1 MQVLLAH
8 SSFPKGLWRN
18 GVHALTNG
26 SLSCCL
32 SKGDSCGMSGIIP
45 PFTNPELRGAFAA
58 WGGSAVLGGGMQ
70 ARLQAPPPQE
80 VWMPPV
86 RRVHIS
92 EYAERTMRSALIA
105 TAHMASSNDDDTGRA
120 NGAPA
125 GHRHAHASG
134 DRSSRPSQRGP
145 RPMPPPPRALV
156 GGGPLGS
163 TREQLPVYG
172 HRLELLDALSH
183 PVSIVEGE
191 TGSGKT
197 TQVAQY
203 LLEEAAASGRPV
215 NIICTQPRRISA
227 IGVADRV
234 AAERGER
241 VGEMGCAVGYAVRGE
256 SRQCSDTSLL
266 FCTTGVLLRM
276 LEEDPE
282 LKNVTHVM
290 VDEVHERTVENDFL
304 LLTLKSLLKQQAD
317 RRTLHVC
324 LMSATMDSQVLESYF
339 AAKEFG
345 PVPRIKVGGRTFP
358 VTQLH
363 LEDALSITGHQV
375 DTGADWC
382 RHSQAAQRRQMR
394 KENSRPEGQPAERA
408 PSESDFML
416 RFPRHHTSVCRA
428 LAALD
433 PDALN
438 VALVCELVMWFR
450 RCGSLSKALHAVG
463 ASDGKA
469 DAWVHDNNDNK
480 GEAVLVFLPG
490 TKEIEDVKEALMR
503 TELGRDYQ
511 QRDWV
516 LPLHGA
522 LPSEDQ
528 KKVFLRPPSGVVK
541 VVLATNVAETSIT
554 IDDVGFVIDSGRVKE
569 ERYEAARRM
578 ASLEDVLVSRAAA
591 KQRRGRAGRVQPGLC
606 VHLYPSDVEQ
616 AAYTEPEVR
625 RVALEQLVMRT
636 KALRLRG
643 LGGTRAA
650 DICSRLPEPPD
661 IEAVNVAVME
671 LTCLGALT
679 PQEELT
685 ELGKLLAKL
694 PVDAR
699 LGKLILLGVCFGAT
713 DESLTIAAALASRSP
728 FMSPMERREQAD
740 ESRRSFGMGL
750 QSDHLAV
757 MLAYQEFDKREHSRF
772 DFARDRFLSIR
783 TLQSIGQLKR
793 QLLEAL
799 SQAGMCPSG
808 LRASYVESLGRHAGG
823 CDGVRIALH
832 QRGVAPPELLFGI
845 LCAALFPQV
854 AYIHAP
860 LSKKGSCGADMVRLH
875 VRDPKGNSFEPQVAY
890 LHPSSINSKTNGGP
904 QYPPR
909 RLFARPFA
917 LSSSLPCANSV
928 CACTHEWSCWRVC
941 AACWRVCAVRS
952 MAMAAARESHATV
965 SCVSS
970 NSVAS
975 PKGHC
980 HTHA

>member
-1 MQVLLAH
+1 MQT
-8 SSFPKGLWRN
+8 R
-18 GVHALTNG
+18 
-26 SLSCCL
+26 
-32 SKGDSCGMSGIIP
+32 
-45 PFTNPELRGAFAA
+45 
-58 WGGSAVLGGGMQ
+58 GGMQ
-70 ARLQAPPPQE
+70 VRMPAPPPPE

-86 RRVHIS
+86 RRVPIS
-92 EYAERTMRSALIA
+92 EYAERTMRSALVS
-105 TAHMASSNDDDTGRA
+105 TAHMARSNEDPGLA
-120 NGAPA
+120 NGDGQAA
-125 GHRHAHASG
+125 GPEGDAAGSYGAQGAS
-134 DRSSRPSQRGP
+134 RNRPP
-145 RPMPPPPRALV
+145 RRRDMPPRPRALSD
-156 GGGPLGS
+156 GGPMGS
-163 TREQLPVYG
+163 TRRQLPVYG
-172 HRLELLDALSH
+172 HRGQLLDALAH

-203 LLEEAAASGRPV
+203 LLEEAAESGRPV

-241 VGEMGCAVGYAVRGE
+241 VGEAVGYAVRGE
-256 SRQCSDTSLL
+256 SRQCSDTALL

-282 LKNVTHVM
+282 LTNVTHVL

-304 LLTLKSLLKQQAD
+304 LLTLKSLLQQQATSG
-317 RRTLHVC
+317 RSAGMLRVC
-324 LMSATMDSQVLESYF
+324 LMSATMDSQVLENYF
-339 AAKEFG
+339 SKDFA

-363 LEDALSITGHQV
+363 LEDALALTRHTV
-375 DTGADWC
+375 DSGADWC
-382 RHSQAAQRRQMR
+382 RHSQAAQRRQTR
-394 KENSRPEGQPAERA
+394 KENSRQDGERAERP
-408 PSESDFML
+408 PSESDFMV
-416 RFPRHHTSVCRA
+416 RFPRADMGVCRA

-438 VALVCELVMWFR
+438 VTLVCELVMWFR
-450 RCGSLSKALHAVG
+450 RCGSLSRALHSVG
-463 ASDGKA
+463 ASDSRSEA
-469 DAWVHDNNDNK
+469 AAQENK

-490 TKEIEDVKEALMR
+490 TKEIEDVKEALMMG
-503 TELGRDYQ
+503 ELGRDYQ
-511 QRDWV
+511 QREWV
-516 LPLHGA
+516 LPLHGS
-522 LPSEDQ
+522 LPAEEQ
-528 KKVFLRPPSGVVK
+528 KRVFLRPPSGVVK

-606 VHLYPSDVEQ
+606 VHLYPSDAPQ

-671 LTCLGALT
+671 LTSLGALS
-679 PQEELT
+679 PREELT
-685 ELGKLLAKL
+685 ELGNLLAKL

-699 LGKLILLGVCFGAT
+699 LGKLILLGVCFGAA
-713 DESLTIAAALASRSP
+713 DECLTMAAALASRSP

-740 ESRRSFGMGL
+740 ESKRGFGMGL

-757 MLAYQEFDKREHSRF
+757 MLAYQQFDAGGHSRF

-799 SQAGMCPSG
+799 SQAGMCASG

-823 CDGVRIALH
+823 GDGVRIALN
-832 QRGVAPPELLFGI
+832 QRAVAPPELLYGI

-854 AYIHAP
+854 AYVHAP
-860 LSKKGSCGADMVRLH
+860 QTKKGACSADMVRLH
-875 VRDPKGNSFEPQVAY
+875 IRDPKGNSFEPQVAS
-890 LHPSSINSKTNGGP
+890 LHPSSINSKMNGGIP
-904 QYPPR
+904 LSR
-909 RLFARPFA
+909 RCA
-917 LSSSLPCANSV
+917 LCSSLSCPTSV
-928 CACTHEWSCWRVC
+928 RCLL
-941 AACWRVCAVRS
+941 
-952 MAMAAARESHATV
+952 
-965 SCVSS
+965 
-970 NSVAS
+970 
-975 PKGHC
+975 
-980 HTHA
+980 